1 MDEYYV
7 VIASSSLPCS
17 ITLVITFQMFYIA
30 DLLIYYIIDIVGYPV
45 AVLLTVPIAVI
56 GYYFVAMV
64 LAIVVPFWVAYHT
77 TLYTHSRVKRLIYPY
92 GPYRHDRHNALLC
105 GHVDKTKMNNN
116 KFKKILFLLLLF
128 ILPSTSAPS
137 PSPSLSTNAT
147 TTAVATAIAV
157 AAATTVTTSGRGRKR
172 KISSAQV
179 TQDHTQEEDIDI
191 MRCELCNCDI
201 QAGKNVH
208 HQDIMRQ
215 LTAENR
221 QARCE
226 MFWPGEPPC
235 NEDQSKEEEAGDTG
249 LIVEPS
255 FSASIYGLQTSEA
268 AQQLFNKLSTRVPDD
283 DLIVRTLEEIG
294 KYGKEINYGNNMPEL
309 VGIVKNEIKSLHS
322 QAIRESQTPN
332 KKTTAAL
339 PLSPAD
345 IVAMSEDNVIFD
357 PPQDIEMDKSDSED
371 EGLCGPPKNKR
382 MASID
387 GGIDGGVSSRG
398 RKRTLSK
405 KKKQEVEE
413 DEEKKKT
420 KTKKMKKKTKKNDR
434 RNEKRRARYANMND
448 DKKDE
453 HLSKRREDYA
463 NMEDDKKDEHLSKM
477 KDYAQERYDN
487 MSDDE
492 KEARKSQMR
501 DYAQERYDN
510 MSDDEKEARIS
521 QISDNKSKQ
530 AKKKVGLAFDQDI
543 SQVEPFSLGKMDE
556 TCSYCGAKGYKCENK
571 GSKLMPHFGG
581 LCCNQGKVTVKL
593 ARDFKLHK
601 DIKELLTSNTKE
613 AKFFRKHSV
622 SHFVHI
628 ICVNSHCVHIIC
640 SFLYHISHDTSM
652 RSIPSTTENVQLW
665 YGNGING

>member
-1 MDEYYV
+1 M

-30 DLLIYYIIDIVGYPV
+30 DLLIYYIIDIVGYPL
-45 AVLLTVPIAVI
+45 AALLTVPIAVI

-92 GPYRHDRHNALLC
+92 GPYRHDWHNVLLC
-105 GHVDKTKMNNN
+105 GHVDRTKMNNN

-157 AAATTVTTSGRGRKR
+157 AAAATTVTTSGRGRKR

-179 TQDHTQEEDIDI
+179 TQTQDHTQEEDIDI

-201 QAGKNVH
+201 QAGKNSVH
-208 HQDIMRQ
+208 HQDIMKQ

-249 LIVEPS
+249 LIVETS
-255 FSASIYGLQTSEA
+255 FAASIYGLQTSEA
-268 AQQLFNKLSTRVPDD
+268 AQQLFNKPSTRVPDD

-309 VGIVKNEIKSLHS
+309 VGIVKNEIKRLHS

-339 PLSPAD
+339 LSSPAD
-345 IVAMSEDNVIFD
+345 VVAMSEDNGIFD
-357 PPQDIEMDKSDSED
+357 PPPDIEMEKSDSED
-371 EGLCGPPKNKR
+371 EGLYGPPKNKR

-398 RKRTLSK
+398 RKITLSK
-405 KKKQEVEE
+405 KKLQQVEK
-413 DEEKKKT
+413 EEKKRKARQR
-420 KTKKMKKKTKKNDR
+420 KKTQEEEEK
-434 RNEKRRARYANMND
+434 EKRKAIRRERAALMSD
-448 DKKDE
+448 DRNK
-453 HLSKRREDYA
+453 KRREDYA
-463 NMEDDKKDEHLSKM
+463 NMEDDKKEELLYKTQERYNNMSDDEKEARISQM
-477 KDYAQERYDN
+477 RDNAQERYDN

-492 KEARKSQMR
+492 KDEFLSKRR
-501 DYAQERYDN
+501 EDYTN
-510 MSDDEKEARIS
+510 MDDDEKEARIS

-571 GSKLMPHFGG
+571 GSKLMPHFGA
-581 LCCNQGKVTVKL
+581 LCCNQGKVTVDL

-622 SHFVHI
+622 SHFFVMLFVLVLMPLI
-628 ICVNSHCVHIIC
+628 IHYIC
-640 SFLYHISHDTSM
+640 
-652 RSIPSTTENVQLW
+652 R
-665 YGNGING
+665 G